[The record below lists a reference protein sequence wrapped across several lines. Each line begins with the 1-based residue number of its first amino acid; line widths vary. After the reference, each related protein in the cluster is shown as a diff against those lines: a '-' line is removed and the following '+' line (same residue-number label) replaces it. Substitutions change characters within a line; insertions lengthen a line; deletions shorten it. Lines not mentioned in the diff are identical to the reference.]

1 MDRNTD
7 RYWYDRGYS
16 LGVVETQR
24 DAAIPRII
32 GALSLFGLTVWNEVV
47 AAVFLG
53 LYVVWTLSDWRD
65 RRDEADHKRDVHD
78 PGKEWEWE

>member
-32 GALSLFGLTVWNEVV
+32 GAVLLFALTVTDAIV
-47 AAVFLG
+47 AGTILFL
-53 LYVVWTLSDWRD
+53 YIAWTLSNWRG
-65 RRDEADHKRDVHD
+65 RRDEAEHKRNVHG